1 MHHSADL
8 IMQEEIPVEEPAPA
22 ENLQEETFASATRSF
37 PRLARRSRP
46 FLRGGISRQELK
58 QREPSPPIPSHSADD
73 REGNPKSAPEAVSTP
88 GWSAEMT
95 DEENDIRDKVGAKVT
110 LEAFALG
117 PEIRVSPEMQNYMR
131 LPAKYPGDYPTVL
144 VDDWIHEFSPQAPG
158 QHGILYTSRSH
169 SPEGLV
175 TPLRY

>member
-1 MHHSADL
+1 MHMHHSADL
-8 IMQEEIPVEEPAPA
+8 IAQEEIPVEEPAAA
-22 ENLQEETFASATRSF
+22 ENLQPGTFASATRT

-73 REGNPKSAPEAVSTP
+73 REGNPKSASEAVSTP

-110 LEAFALG
+110 L
-117 PEIRVSPEMQNYMR
+117 
-131 LPAKYPGDYPTVL
+131 
-144 VDDWIHEFSPQAPG
+144 
-158 QHGILYTSRSH
+158 
-169 SPEGLV
+169 
-175 TPLRY
+175 